1 MQDSSFRYVGFELE
15 DLLTLNASWT
25 RTSTYTVRAGSMGRY
40 IGDDMEQAAQYKCFT
55 LDAESTPLS

>member
-1 MQDSSFRYVGFELE
+1 MGFELE